1 MEEAV
6 RTSLLSVVFLIQARG
21 REGEKGK
28 ARVASLC
35 KLSLPGLGSGRSV
48 GWLWGWAGEFLR
60 HEEAPGRSHVLCQ
73 GVGEGKQLL
82 TRVLS
87 WTQGCAAHL
96 IPGSAGWFAGR
107 HGERGCS
114 KYNIGKDEKTSGW
127 Q

>member
-1 MEEAV
+1 ML
-6 RTSLLSVVFLIQARG
+6 LLSTNSVSQVSAVVD
-21 REGEKGK
+21 
-28 ARVASLC
+28 
-35 KLSLPGLGSGRSV
+35 P
-48 GWLWGWAGEFLR
+48 WGWAGQFLR
-60 HEEAPGRSHVLCQ
+60 RGEAPGRSHVLCQ

-87 WTQGCAAHL
+87 RTRGCAAHL
-96 IPGSAGWFAGR
+96 IPGPAGRLAGR